1 MIHCVFSSLKTFKT
15 LHFARGLNILLSD
28 KMPDATEQ
36 QTRNRTGKTSFIEL
50 VHFIC
55 GGNCRADS
63 IFRAPELI
71 PSSYGLEFDVFD
83 QVVQVSRSGS
93 EPSKII
99 LERGDATKWPK
110 QPQAEDDPPR
120 KVIKNTD
127 WRTVLGRGF
136 FAIDDESDSEEDE
149 GSGRRPTFRSLFSY
163 FVRRENSGGM
173 RDPLNNTSMQQIG
186 DAQIALAFLIGFDW
200 TIAQQWEAVRQ
211 KEKQIRE
218 LKRIVGQGVLTD
230 VLDSAA
236 SLRSRLV
243 VADEKLKRIVGNL
256 SSFRVHEQYH
266 AFEQEASGITR
277 EIAGVSD
284 ENTLDRAY
292 IANLEAAMEAESPPA
307 PDDLIRLYEEAGI
320 VLPDLVR
327 RRYEDV
333 LVFHDSVMRNRRS
346 YLQGEYSAA
355 SERVKNREARREGLD
370 QRRSQ
375 LMEMLKSHGA
385 LEQFI
390 ALQAEQG
397 RLQGEVEALRRRY
410 EAAAQLESTSS
421 SLESE
426 RVNLVA
432 RLRQEFEE
440 RSAVLDDAI
449 RGFSAIVEELYG
461 ESGRIEFHAKNNGPE
476 VRIAIPGDRSR
487 GIGNM
492 EIFCFD
498 MMLQLMCARQKIG
511 PGFLIHD
518 SHLFDG
524 VDPRQTA
531 RALAVGARLA
541 EKIGFQYIVTL
552 NSDVLA
558 ELSSADFNAD
568 RYLVSQRLTDA
579 TEDGG
584 LFGIRFEPPGIEQ
597 TEDGRSRPLRRRGR
611 SAAAAPENPKM
622 IA

>member
-1 MIHCVFSSLKTFKT
+1 
-15 LHFARGLNILLSD
+15 
-28 KMPDATEQ
+28 
-36 QTRNRTGKTSFIEL
+36 
-50 VHFIC
+50 
-55 GGNCRADS
+55 
-63 IFRAPELI
+63 
-71 PSSYGLEFDVFD
+71 
-83 QVVQVSRSGS
+83 
-93 EPSKII
+93 
-99 LERGDATKWPK
+99 
-110 QPQAEDDPPR
+110 
-120 KVIKNTD
+120 
-127 WRTVLGRGF
+127 VLGRAF
-136 FAIDDESDSEEDE
+136 FGIDDESDSEEDE
-149 GSGRRPTFRSLFSY
+149 GSGRRPSFRSLFSY
-163 FVRRENSGGM
+163 FVRRENAGGM
-173 RDPLNNTSMQQIG
+173 RDPLKNTSMQQIG

-200 TIAQQWEAVRQ
+200 TIAQEWEAVRQ

-230 VLDSAA
+230 VLDTAA

-266 AFEQEASGITR
+266 VFEQEASGITR
-277 EIAGVSD
+277 ELAGLSD

-292 IANLEAAMEAESPPA
+292 LADLEAAMETEAPPA
-307 PDDLIRLYEEAGI
+307 PGDLVRLYEEAGI

-333 LVFHDSVMRNRRS
+333 LVFHDSVLRNRRS

-355 SERVKNREARREGLD
+355 SERVKSREARREGLD

-375 LMEMLKSHGA
+375 LMGMLKSHGA

-397 RLQGEVEALRRRY
+397 RLQGEVESLRRRY

-426 RVNLVA
+426 RVHLVE
-432 RLRQEFEE
+432 RLRQEFDE

-461 ESGRIEFHAKNNGPE
+461 ESGRIEFHPTHNGPE
-476 VRIAIPGDRSR
+476 LRIAIPGDRSR

-498 MMLQLMCARQKIG
+498 MMLEFMCARQKIG

-524 VDPRQTA
+524 VDARQTA

-541 EKIGFQYIVTL
+541 EEIGFQYIVTL
-552 NSDVLA
+552 NSDLLA
-558 ELSSADFNAD
+558 ELSSADFNIE

-579 TEDGG
+579 TDDGG
-584 LFGIRFEPPGIEQ
+584 LFGIRFEPPGTEQ
-597 TEDGRSRPLRRRGR
+597 TDESGIRQARRRGR
-611 SAAAAPENPKM
+611 RAAATPQKPKTKS
-622 IA
+622 